1 MLNLKAVKLTDAQK
15 KQADQILSNWKGLTA
30 AIAKLDINGVRGLLA
45 YELRHQK
52 RLTIVQRLTARY
64 GVLEQRENEKEVAR
78 ALVD

>member
-1 MLNLKAVKLTDAQK
+1 MLNLKEVKLK
-15 KQADQILSNWKGLTA
+15 KSEEKLAEDVLANWKGLTEA
-30 AIAKLDINGVRGLLA
+30 LARLDLHGVRALLA
-45 YELRHQK
+45 YELRTRK